1 MWWRI
6 LHFFDKPAKD
16 DNLLTE
22 FEDTLML
29 VVDSE
34 QLTSNLLSKLKEL
47 ASVEKAFVYLA
58 DQSGSSRSFFLV
70 DKVYKSASQLPTLD
84 VNSKIAQYIDA

>member
-1 MWWRI
+1 MWRRI
-6 LHFFDKPAKD
+6 LHFFYKPTKD

-34 QLTSNLLSKLKEL
+34 QLTNNLLSKLKEL
-47 ASVEKAFVYLA
+47 ASVEKAFVYLV
-58 DQSGSSRSFFLV
+58 DQSGPSRTFFPV
-70 DKVYKSASQLPTLD
+70 DKVSEEQTTPSA
-84 VNSKIAQYIDA
+84 